1 MIREDF
7 VLRMIR
13 QIVLIVAGSRRQR
26 QEARLQ
32 DALDT
37 LDDGSRSL
45 FGLDTGL
52 LVTLPDALLGEVL
65 APDGDVD
72 EGRALAMALLLEE
85 RAAILDLLDQPDAA
99 AATRSRQQRLLLH
112 VGRPDLDAWLAEVD
126 AAMGDDG
133 A

>member
-13 QIVLIVAGSRRQR
+13 QIVLLVVGSRRQR
-26 QEARLQ
+26 EEARLQ
-32 DALDT
+32 DALEG

-52 LVTLPDALLGEVL
+52 LVSLPEALLSDIV

-72 EGRALAMALLLEE
+72 EGRALGIALLLEE
-85 RAAILDLLDQPDAA
+85 RAAILDHMGKTEAA
-99 AATRSRQQRLLLH
+99 AATRARQQRLLDR
-112 VGRPDLDAWLAEVD
+112 VGRPDLDEWLAEVD
-126 AAMGDDG
+126 REMEENG